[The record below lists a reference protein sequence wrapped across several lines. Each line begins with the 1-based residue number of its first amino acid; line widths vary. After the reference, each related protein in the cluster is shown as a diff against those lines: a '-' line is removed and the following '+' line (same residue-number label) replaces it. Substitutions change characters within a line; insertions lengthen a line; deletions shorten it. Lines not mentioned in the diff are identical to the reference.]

1 MSASMTIRPVNT
13 NHYRRGGIFMKTSQL
28 LLSGLDIT
36 EDEYSYKAQFIL
48 NAPGKS
54 KGYEIGD
61 LDSGSKLAEIKTFF
75 NLEEAPDEI
84 GKLIMDMVMEKANIC
99 SEIIE
104 GENFEET
111 VNRKR
116 VERAARSFDLS

>member
-1 MSASMTIRPVNT
+1 
-13 NHYRRGGIFMKTSQL
+13 
-28 LLSGLDIT
+28 
-36 EDEYSYKAQFIL
+36 
-48 NAPGKS
+48 
-54 KGYEIGD
+54 
-61 LDSGSKLAEIKTFF
+61 
-75 NLEEAPDEI
+75 
-84 GKLIMDMVMEKANIC
+84 MDMVMEKANIC